1 MKQKR
6 FRIWNYAAVF
16 VVTLSVLW
24 LLLFLS
30 ALIPNSA
37 IRSNMEQS
45 TLSYKQRDA
54 FEFTRE
60 AQLNSVADH
69 YADSIWL
76 NVAWN
81 MGTGEA
87 LTASIQTNYYDGEE
101 LGKNAGL
108 YYTVME
114 GVQPNT
120 DYTRYWHGTA
130 AFIRVLHL
138 FTDVEGVKL
147 IGFIVFLLLVALS
160 VALLARRK
168 HPDLAVLLLLS
179 LAAVRVWNIRLSM
192 EYQPAFLVAFGILPL
207 YLLLERRGDKPL
219 ISLSIIGGA
228 AVAFFDFL
236 TTETVTILLPLMLV
250 VAVRAKEGRLGTF
263 RETLPVMFKSCA
275 AWGISYVGTFLVK
288 WTLASI
294 VTGTNAFAAA
304 LSSVGERVGG
314 TIVNFAEQPDSFL
327 SAPLANLTML
337 FGGSARVDYGRM
349 LVGGAVFLLILLS
362 VWYLLHGKEKQPAT
376 AVLPL
381 CLGAVVLV
389 RCLVLNNH
397 SYLHC
402 FFTHRALVS
411 LVFALLAATRLNI
424 SLPKKGRRK

>member
-130 AFIRVLHL
+130 AFIRLLHL

-147 IGFIVFLLLVALS
+147 IGQGGDITLWIPS
-160 VALLARRK
+160 
-168 HPDLAVLLLLS
+168 
-179 LAAVRVWNIRLSM
+179 SM
-192 EYQPAFLVAFGILPL
+192 AYGSE
-207 YLLLERRGDKPL
+207 GDKQKG
-219 ISLSIIGGA
+219 IA
-228 AVAFFDFL
+228 ANA
-236 TTETVTILLPLMLV
+236 ML
-250 VAVRAKEGRLGTF
+250 RYE
-263 RETLPVMFKSCA
+263 
-275 AWGISYVGTFLVK
+275 VK
-288 WTLASI
+288 I
-294 VTGTNAFAAA
+294 VE
-304 LSSVGERVGG
+304 V
-314 TIVNFAEQPDSFL
+314 
-327 SAPLANLTML
+327 
-337 FGGSARVDYGRM
+337 
-349 LVGGAVFLLILLS
+349 
-362 VWYLLHGKEKQPAT
+362 K
-376 AVLPL
+376 
-381 CLGAVVLV
+381 
-389 RCLVLNNH
+389 
-397 SYLHC
+397 
-402 FFTHRALVS
+402 
-411 LVFALLAATRLNI
+411 
-424 SLPKKGRRK
+424 RRR